1 MPVSI
6 RSRLLLLVLS
16 VLLPAVLAA
25 LWVIFQTYHAERA
38 ALERNLRDTTRAMTT
53 VIDRELT
60 QRAAIARVLAS
71 AQGLQQA
78 PAVGPEALRQFETQA
93 RASMDGL
100 AGWVEL
106 RSQTQVLVD
115 TRRAAFAPPQPAPAA
130 RALAES
136 PAVLPLSAGADG
148 APATAGVVH
157 PVQDDGR
164 TLLNVAVMLR
174 PGELQAV
181 IDTQRLPPT
190 WVGTVLDDRGMVVAR
205 HPGAA
210 SFVGRSATADLR
222 EHILRQREGA
232 FESVSLD
239 GTAVTGYYSTSPQ
252 GWVFIG
258 AMPQSEIAA
267 GVRATAWKV
276 ALGSIVLLALAVAG
290 ALWVSRRVVAPMQ
303 ALRQAATRLRAGE
316 PVEAASTGIVEYDQ
330 VAAALATASTSIRE
344 ANAELARQ
352 VDAAVRRTREAEQ
365 RVSHNQRVEAL
376 GRLTG
381 GVAHDFNNL
390 LGVISNSAHL
400 IKRLQVDAPVQAPID
415 AMLRA
420 VDVGSRL
427 TQQLLRFA
435 GRQPLR
441 PAPVD
446 LARTLPE
453 LQELMQTVLGK
464 RVIVTTRVAPGT
476 RVVTIDPS
484 ELELALINVGL
495 NARDAMPSG
504 GHLWLG
510 ARNAERD
517 EVADLPPGDHVLIT
531 ITDDGHG
538 IDEAL
543 AERVFEPFFTTKP
556 MGKGTGLGLSQVHG
570 FCVQAGGTARLA
582 STPGLGTTVTLVLP
596 ARDTPAAAPAGVPAE
611 AAGDTAGLAGKRV
624 LLVEDNEE
632 LADVTAALLGTYGS
646 EVRRAASPREALAHL
661 EAGPAFD
668 VVLSDIVMP
677 GDMDGIAL
685 ARQLRTQRPEL
696 PVVLISGYSEA
707 LQQAREFTVL
717 RKPTTPQQLVTT
729 LRTALAAPRASGAT
743 PVAPTEDR
751 AG

>member
-1 MPVSI
+1 
-6 RSRLLLLVLS
+6 
-16 VLLPAVLAA
+16 
-25 LWVIFQTYHAERA
+25 
-38 ALERNLRDTTRAMTT
+38 
-53 VIDRELT
+53 
-60 QRAAIARVLAS
+60 
-71 AQGLQQA
+71 
-78 PAVGPEALRQFETQA
+78 
-93 RASMDGL
+93 
-100 AGWVEL
+100 
-106 RSQTQVLVD
+106 
-115 TRRAAFAPPQPAPAA
+115 
-130 RALAES
+130 
-136 PAVLPLSAGADG
+136 
-148 APATAGVVH
+148 
-157 PVQDDGR
+157 
-164 TLLNVAVMLR
+164 
-174 PGELQAV
+174 
-181 IDTQRLPPT
+181 
-190 WVGTVLDDRGMVVAR
+190 
-205 HPGAA
+205 
-210 SFVGRSATADLR
+210 
-222 EHILRQREGA
+222 
-232 FESVSLD
+232 
-239 GTAVTGYYSTSPQ
+239 
-252 GWVFIG
+252 
-258 AMPQSEIAA
+258 
-267 GVRATAWKV
+267 
-276 ALGSIVLLALAVAG
+276 
-290 ALWVSRRVVAPMQ
+290 
-303 ALRQAATRLRAGE
+303 
-316 PVEAASTGIVEYDQ
+316 
-330 VAAALATASTSIRE
+330 
-344 ANAELARQ
+344 
-352 VDAAVRRTREAEQ
+352 
-365 RVSHNQRVEAL
+365 
-376 GRLTG
+376 
-381 GVAHDFNNL
+381 
-390 LGVISNSAHL
+390 
-400 IKRLQVDAPVQAPID
+400 
-415 AMLRA
+415 
-420 VDVGSRL
+420 
-427 TQQLLRFA
+427 
-435 GRQPLR
+435 
-441 PAPVD
+441 
-446 LARTLPE
+446 
-453 LQELMQTVLGK
+453 
-464 RVIVTTRVAPGT
+464 RVAPGT